1 MQVGILTNLNSRKN
15 RSQPGRGERL
25 QRVLGEDGIVRQT
38 RQLDEIRPVLEEFVD
53 RGVRY
58 WVSDGGDGTLHWM
71 LNEGREV
78 LERRGLWQKGRLP
91 LLVPTNG
98 GTIDFVARKAGITG
112 SADAV
117 IGTLLEGL
125 RRGRDFPTVEMDS
138 LEVLG
143 HRPGDAP
150 GRPSFR
156 KIGFAVAVGGLGQRF
171 FRLYYQER
179 DPGPWAIIR
188 VILKGSA
195 GYVASVP
202 PLDRVPLVPAWLREY
217 GRYLLSGTRA
227 HVVADGRDYGDELYQ
242 GLHAGAVNI
251 DFGTVKLFRYA
262 QQPGRLHLVVG
273 VMNQLECTYK
283 WVALVLGVPVPGK
296 RWHEFPGQW
305 MQVEARG
312 ELLAPIIDGEVFD
325 GFDWLRVQL
334 GPKVKVPLVVRH

>member
-1 MQVGILTNLNSRKN
+1 MRVGILTNLNSRKN
-15 RSQPGRGERL
+15 RSRPERGAQL
-25 QRVLGEDGIVRQT
+25 QRVLGADGLVRQT
-38 RQLDEIRPVLEEFVD
+38 RHIDEIRPVLEEFID

-78 LERRGLWQKGRLP
+78 LERRGLMRDGTLP

-112 SADAV
+112 SADSV
-117 IGTLLEGL
+117 IDSLLAGV
-125 RRGRDFPTVEMDS
+125 RRGRDFPTVEIDS

-150 GRPSFR
+150 GKPSFR

-171 FRLYYQER
+171 FRLYYQEET
-179 DPGPWAIIR
+179 PGPWAIIR
-188 VILKGSA
+188 VAVKGA
-195 GYVASVP
+195 GGYLLSLP
-202 PLDRVPLVPAWLREY
+202 PLDRLPLVPAWLREY
-217 GRYLLSGTRA
+217 GQYLLAGTRA
-227 HVVADGRDYGDELYQ
+227 HVVADGRDFGDELYQ

-262 QQPGRLHLVVG
+262 QQPRRLHLVVG
-273 VMNQLECTYK
+273 VMSQLECTYK

-296 RWHEFPGQW
+296 RWHEFPGEW
-305 MQVEARG
+305 MEIEARG
-312 ELLAPIIDGEVFD
+312 EPLAPVIDGEVFD

-334 GPKVKVPLVVRH
+334 GPKVRVPLVTRH